1 MSCPTFTWSRRTPR
15 SARYCVT
22 SGSRSLTEQRSRL
35 ARGTSRSEERRV
47 GKECRSRCDW
57 SSDVCSSDLNVHLV
71 AADATERTVLRD
83 LGLEE
88 FDGAAVTIGEG
99 NVEANVLVTLI
110 LKDLGVP
117 MIFSRA
123 NDSLHAKVLE
133 RVGADHVVQPEKEF
147 GEFLARQMALPGIQD
162 YLDLGED
169 EALIELEVPSEWV
182 GKALNDLQLH
192 RKKDLTVLAI
202 KNKGQGGA
210 LPQPGTPLE
219 EGTVL

>member
-1 MSCPTFTWSRRTPR
+1 MSKQF
-15 SARYCVT
+15 AVI
-22 SGSRSLTEQRSRL
+22 GMGLV
-35 ARGTSRSEERRV
+35 GTSLIRTLDSLGHEVLGVDRNE
-47 GKECRSRCDW
+47 DLIQDF
-57 SSDVCSSDLNVHLV
+57 SDELPNAHLV

-99 NVEANVLVTLI
+99 NVEANILVTLI

-117 MIFSRA
+117 LIFSRA
-123 NDSLHAKVLE
+123 NGSLHAKVLE

-169 EALIELEVPSEWV
+169 EALIEIDVPDEWV
-182 GKALNDLQLH
+182 GKTLKDLQLH
-192 RKKDLTVLAI
+192 RKKHLTVLAI
-202 KNKGQGGA
+202 KNKGQGGTP
-210 LPQPGTPLE
+210 PQPDTSLE
-219 EGTVL
+219 EGTVLVVGGQKKELDKFTPAEL

>member
-1 MSCPTFTWSRRTPR
+1 MGL
-15 SARYCVT
+15 V
-22 SGSRSLTEQRSRL
+22 
-35 ARGTSRSEERRV
+35 GTSLIRTLDSLGHDVLGIDRSE
-47 GKECRSRCDW
+47 DLIQDF
-57 SSDVCSSDLNVHLV
+57 SDELPNVHLV

-117 MIFSRA
+117 LIFSRA
-123 NDSLHAKVLE
+123 NDPLHAKVLE

-162 YLDLGED
+162 YLELGQD
-169 EALIELEVPSEWV
+169 EALIEMEVPDEWV
-182 GKALNDLQLH
+182 GKSLKDLQLH

-202 KNKGQGGA
+202 KSKGEGGT
-210 LPQPGTPLE
+210 LPQPETPLE
-219 EGTVL
+219 EGTVLVLGGPKKELDSFNPAEV

>member
-1 MSCPTFTWSRRTPR
+1 MSKQF
-15 SARYCVT
+15 AVI
-22 SGSRSLTEQRSRL
+22 GMGLV
-35 ARGTSRSEERRV
+35 GTSLIRTLDSLGHEVLGVDRNE
-47 GKECRSRCDW
+47 DLIQD
-57 SSDVCSSDLNVHLV
+57 SSDELPNVHLV

-117 MIFSRA
+117 LIFSRA

-133 RVGADHVVQPEKEF
+133 RVGADHVIQPEKEF
-147 GEFLARQMALPGIQD
+147 GEFLARQMASPGIQD

-169 EALIELEVPSEWV
+169 EALIEIEVPNEWV
-182 GKALNDLQLH
+182 GKTLKDLQLH

-219 EGTVL
+219 EGTVLVVGGPKKELDKFNPAEL

>member
-1 MSCPTFTWSRRTPR
+1 MGL
-15 SARYCVT
+15 V
-22 SGSRSLTEQRSRL
+22 
-35 ARGTSRSEERRV
+35 GTSLVRTLDSLGHEVLGVDRNE
-47 GKECRSRCDW
+47 DLIQD
-57 SSDVCSSDLNVHLV
+57 SSDELPNVHLV

-169 EALIELEVPSEWV
+169 EALIELEVPNEWV
-182 GKALNDLQLH
+182 GKALKDLQLH

-202 KNKGQGGA
+202 KNKGQGGT

-219 EGTVL
+219 EGTVLVVGGTKRELDQFNPTEL